1 MASSRLLHGV
11 AALAIAYALLA
22 ACTTFATIG
31 SKGLRGV
38 QGPAASGADFVRL
51 ESDISSETG
60 TVESSWPSAANAVM
74 LAAVLGLVA
83 GMAPAKASTEDEL
96 ATIASA
102 QGVSKEARLAKAREK
117 EAREVDRL
125 NQTVESQ
132 QGSNP
137 TTSVT
142 LKQQKRV
149 AIKSEAGEKKEKK
162 ASVAAV
168 QTPTAVAGKNKVI
181 FSPADDLDED
191 ELDPSRAGQGLK
203 LAGYLLILPAIYTF
217 FWVAGS
223 LNVI

>member
-11 AALAIAYALLA
+11 AALAIAYGLLA
-22 ACTTFATIG
+22 ACTTFATAG
-31 SKGLRGV
+31 SKGLRGM
-38 QGPAASGADFVRL
+38 QGPAASGADVRL

-60 TVESSWPSAANAVM
+60 AVESSWPSAANAVM

-83 GMAPAKASTEDEL
+83 GMAPAQASTEDEL

-102 QGVSKEARLAKAREK
+102 QGISKEARLAKAREK
-117 EAREVDRL
+117 EAREVERL
-125 NQTVESQ
+125 NASVESQ
-132 QGSNP
+132 QGTNP

-162 ASVAAV
+162 ASVAAF
-168 QTPTAVAGKNKVI
+168 QTPTVVAGKNKVI

-191 ELDPSRAGQGLK
+191 ELSPSRAGQGLK
-203 LAGYLLILPAIYTF
+203 LAAYLLIVPAVYVF

-223 LNVI
+223 LSII

>member
-1 MASSRLLHGV
+1 MG
-11 AALAIAYALLA
+11 
-22 ACTTFATIG
+22 
-31 SKGLRGV
+31 
-38 QGPAASGADFVRL
+38 
-51 ESDISSETG
+51 
-60 TVESSWPSAANAVM
+60 
-74 LAAVLGLVA
+74 
-83 GMAPAKASTEDEL
+83 ASTEDEL

-125 NQTVESQ
+125 NQVVESQ

-142 LKQQKRV
+142 LKQQKRA
-149 AIKSEAGEKKEKK
+149 AIKSEGGEKSEKKK

-168 QTPTAVAGKNKVI
+168 QTPTAVAGKNEVI

-223 LNVI
+223 LNII